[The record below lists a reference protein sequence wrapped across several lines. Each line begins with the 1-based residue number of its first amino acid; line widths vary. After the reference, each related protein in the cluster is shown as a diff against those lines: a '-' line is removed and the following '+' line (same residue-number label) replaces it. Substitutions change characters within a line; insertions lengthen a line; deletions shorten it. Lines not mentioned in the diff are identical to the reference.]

1 MFCRY
6 RLKINQRIRKWKV
19 VSGFSFS
26 FFFRTKLEIRK
37 KQITIECFNGSLL
50 EHVKMAKNWLTMLL
64 FFKCALREYTKL
76 CLFAFTL
83 YLENEW

>member
-19 VSGFSFS
+19 VSGFSI

-50 EHVKMAKNWLTMLL
+50 EQVKMAKNWLTML
-64 FFKCALREYTKL
+64 FFKFALREYTKL